1 MRGGILIKALA
12 FACLAKADR
21 DEYDDSLDD
30 EKDQS
35 DPLVDPNFYIDQLK
49 GQGYKSIT
57 YIAEQ
62 YLIYLRNRSC

>member
-1 MRGGILIKALA
+1 MRGGILIQALA

-21 DEYDDSLDD
+21 DEHDDSHDG

-49 GQGYKSIT
+49 GQGDKSI
-57 YIAEQ
+57 YCYNMAH
-62 YLIYLRNRSC
+62 YMGH